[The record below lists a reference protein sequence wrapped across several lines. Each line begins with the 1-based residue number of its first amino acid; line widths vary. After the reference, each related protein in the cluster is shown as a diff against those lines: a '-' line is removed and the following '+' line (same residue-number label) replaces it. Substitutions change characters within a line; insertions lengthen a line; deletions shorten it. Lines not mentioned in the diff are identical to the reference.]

1 LIYEEALPL
10 AAIEAPIQRLKD
22 GEEKMWYDNWNPKSA

>member
-1 LIYEEALPL
+1 MKTLIHELIYEEALPL

-22 GEEKMWYDNWNPKSA
+22 GEEKM